1 MRAKGSSTAHTFT
14 FNMNAPNKSQDS
26 NLPNFSLVAEA
37 TNDNDGDGSTT
48 SSYLRRQS
56 TGSFTAGSD
65 SVKAL
70 TIISDMLETY
80 NKMIEANTNSIK
92 ENATNQDANF
102 AAMRSALESV
112 IDAING
118 ISQRALSL
126 EDAAR
131 ENADK
136 LATIS
141 DDIAARNDSTVH
153 ARLVEFQRSLEENTG
168 GIVELKER
176 ADASSE
182 SMCIIE
188 CRLSNLEG
196 RVSNIERL
204 MMGGKKQNQNA
215 AKMA

>member
-1 MRAKGSSTAHTFT
+1 
-14 FNMNAPNKSQDS
+14 
-26 NLPNFSLVAEA
+26 
-37 TNDNDGDGSTT
+37 
-48 SSYLRRQS
+48 
-56 TGSFTAGSD
+56 
-65 SVKAL
+65 
-70 TIISDMLETY
+70 
-80 NKMIEANTNSIK
+80 
-92 ENATNQDANF
+92 
-102 AAMRSALESV
+102 
-112 IDAING
+112 
-118 ISQRALSL
+118 L

>member
-1 MRAKGSSTAHTFT
+1 
-14 FNMNAPNKSQDS
+14 MNAPNKSQDS

-141 DDIAARNDSTVH
+141 DDIAARNDLTVH

-168 GIVELKER
+168 SIVELKER
-176 ADASSE
+176 ANASSE

-188 CRLSNLEG
+188 CRLSNLES

>member
-1 MRAKGSSTAHTFT
+1 
-14 FNMNAPNKSQDS
+14 MNVPNKSQDS

-141 DDIAARNDSTVH
+141 DDIAARNDLTVH

-168 GIVELKER
+168 SIVELKER
-176 ADASSE
+176 ANASSE

-188 CRLSNLEG
+188 CRLSNLES